1 MFLRERES
9 IQVRVWFCGWM
20 RVVRR
25 VTLMVTLV
33 FDSVSWDCRKVVAA
47 SICSMLY
54 RIGDHADAVIVQL
67 DSHVFKGGANPGTL
81 WHLGTPQQRQRPGA
95 AQ

>member
-1 MFLRERES
+1 
-9 IQVRVWFCGWM
+9 M

-67 DSHVFKGGANPGTL
+67 DSHVFKGGVPTEAGGVCPAISVVPGFCI
-81 WHLGTPQQRQRPGA
+81 
-95 AQ
+95 